1 MSWTVDLR
9 IKGRSFLES
18 VLSACFNPHKTEHPY
33 GLHKVHGFSQGK
45 YFNPGDEF
53 RWESRDGIRHRDE
66 SEHHSAVYP
75 RAGGEL
81 PHAIAPFKGNLT
93 QRAGDL
99 ASPLC

>member
-9 IKGRSFLES
+9 IKERSFLES
-18 VLSACFNPHKTEHPY
+18 VLTACFNPQKTEHPY

-66 SEHHSAVYP
+66 STILQFIRGWGRIVTCHRP
-75 RAGGEL
+75 IQG
-81 PHAIAPFKGNLT
+81 
-93 QRAGDL
+93 
-99 ASPLC
+99 